1 MSWRLDWFHS
11 EDSKMKRLLL
21 AASAVGFLLPVI
33 ASGQIG
39 NIVVTSGA
47 SFQPGL
53 PPKGSIGTIFCTGLR
68 VSGIVGASGTP
79 LPTSLAGVTVT
90 VGGVAAPL
98 FAVADLGGYQ
108 QINFQVPVP
117 DSGVLPFE
125 GTQVTVAQSGAQG
138 STTVKASPSPGD
150 FFRIPG
156 TQYGIF
162 QHAAD
167 YSLVTPDNPA
177 RAGEII
183 IAYATGLRPA
193 RPEVPLGQPAPLSPL
208 SIVPQLDIGTAVDQI
223 GLSVNYG
230 ILLMDEAPESGDT
243 TGQLP
248 IPFMGLGPGQV
259 GVYQINFVFPEGV
272 RPLGNVPIL
281 LVRKTCG
288 GPGFSC
294 VFPRYSNGEPVLIPV
309 R

>member
-1 MSWRLDWFHS
+1 
-11 EDSKMKRLLL
+11 MKRLLL

-53 PPKGSIGTIFCTGLR
+53 PPRGSIGTIFCTGLK
-68 VSGIVGASGTP
+68 VTGIVGATGTP

-108 QINFQVPVP
+108 QINFQVPIAITGSLAV
-117 DSGVLPFE
+117 E
-125 GTQVTVAQSGAQG
+125 GAQLVVSQNGAQG
-138 STTVKASPSPGD
+138 SALVKDVPGSPGD
-150 FFRIPG
+150 FFQVPG
-156 TQYGIF
+156 TQFGIF
-162 QHAAD
+162 QHASD
-167 YSLVTPDNPA
+167 YALVTPDNPA
-177 RAGEII
+177 KAGEFII
-183 IAYATGLRPA
+183 GWATGLGPA

-223 GLSVNYG
+223 GLSVNYS
-230 ILLMDEAPESGDT
+230 ILLMDEAPPSGDT

-248 IPFMGLGPGQV
+248 IPFMGLAPGLV

-272 RPLGNVPIL
+272 RPGNVPIL
-281 LVRKTCG
+281 LVRKICG
-288 GPGFSC
+288 GPGTGCSHPTFRNSQ
-294 VFPRYSNGEPVLIPV
+294 PVLIPV